1 MRWPAKNSGAF
12 VFGCTF
18 LWSFLLCKQKKGQ
31 AVCIKT
37 KKRKER
43 NQKVFFI
50 GLNEKKNIYPA
61 SCGTTDNR
69 GLPSSFIHVA
79 IAAGQDPGRTESP
92 WTSFLLQIFWKTV
105 DYLTTYLNCNLTD
118 LIIDMSICFALKY
131 VEA

>member
-1 MRWPAKNSGAF
+1 MTVHVRWPAKNSGAF

-37 KKRKER
+37 KKKE
-43 NQKVFFI
+43 
-50 GLNEKKNIYPA
+50 LKKNLYWLEERRN
-61 SCGTTDNR
+61 TTDNG

-79 IAAGQDPGRTESP
+79 IAAGQDPGRTETP